1 MLSKLLFKLETAGMF
16 QRKDHTEETNEL
28 VGQNG
33 EDLTERKSATW
44 QNIQKKKHNKQNH
57 KLCVD
62 DKFI

>member
-44 QNIQKKKHNKQNH
+44 QNIQKKK
-57 KLCVD
+57 
-62 DKFI
+62 